1 MLWQKFD
8 PGDKIRNMNMT
19 LPTDCNMKFAVTMLT
34 HKVATGTLETYFTSI
49 MFHFNGVSSPDR
61 CEEEASSCLDK
72 LDILDREDSDWEE
85 SPAIHL
91 HF

>member
-34 HKVATGTLETYFTSI
+34 HKVATGTLET
-49 MFHFNGVSSPDR
+49 
-61 CEEEASSCLDK
+61 
-72 LDILDREDSDWEE
+72 
-85 SPAIHL
+85 
-91 HF
+91 

>member
-49 MFHFNGVSSPDR
+49 MFHFKGVSSPDR
-61 CEEEASSCLDK
+61 YEEEASSYPDT
-72 LDILDREDSDWEE
+72 LDIWDMGGSDSVENPE
-85 SPAIHL
+85 IN
-91 HF
+91 